1 MILSFLGMGG
11 LNVFL
16 GLHLKI
22 LQTVVLSTDTLVA
35 AHLGVVCVRGEC
47 LAFTQTPRRFQL
59 TAAVALAMCG
69 CCTAS
74 LNPSLPLPKTCT
86 GTVSKVSP
94 ILTHTPPTHTT
105 FSPYF
110 PPLTTPSCEIR
121 NLYGCKVAVRTRW
134 DEGEMPVWHSNLL
147 SWKPVRHGDKP
158 ASNGAKNWVQKHNKN
173 SNKSSQ

>member
-1 MILSFLGMGG
+1 MLSFLGMGG

-69 CCTAS
+69 CYTAS

-94 ILTHTPPTHTT
+94 ILTHTLTNTLTHTPFLPT
-105 FSPYF
+105 SRHSQ
-110 PPLTTPSCEIR
+110 PL
-121 NLYGCKVAVRTRW
+121 
-134 DEGEMPVWHSNLL
+134 PVKS
-147 SWKPVRHGDKP
+147 GIGM
-158 ASNGAKNWVQKHNKN
+158 AAK
-173 SNKSSQ
+173 SLFA